1 MTATLIRNHFQ
12 FVIEAAPDL
21 TERFYV
27 LLFERS
33 PHLRALFGRRSEK
46 AQADML
52 AGALIAVID
61 HLEDPVWLATTLAP
75 LGDKHRTYGVTDEM
89 YGLVASALIA
99 TLASVSGPSWNPEL
113 EKAWHG
119 ALTFVATTMI
129 KGADVLPLPA
139 KETGETGASTPLAR

>member
-1 MTATLIRNHFQ
+1 MTATLIRSNFQ

-21 TERFYV
+21 TERFYAV
-27 LLFERS
+27 LFERS

-89 YGLVASALIA
+89 YGLVAGALIS
-99 TLASVSGPSWNPEL
+99 TLARISGPSWNPEL
-113 EKAWHG
+113 EQAWHG

-129 KGADVLPLPA
+129 NGTMALSLPA
-139 KETGETGASTPLAR
+139 QQRGEGVSA

>member
-1 MTATLIRNHFQ
+1 MTAPLIRSNFQ
-12 FVIEAAPDL
+12 FVIQTAPDL
-21 TERFYV
+21 TERFYA

-46 AQADML
+46 AQAEML

-89 YGLVASALIA
+89 YGLVAAALLS
-99 TLASVSGPSWNPEL
+99 TLASVSGPSWNPGL
-113 EKAWHG
+113 ERAWHG

-129 KGADVLPLPA
+129 NG
-139 KETGETGASTPLAR
+139 TGVHAGVSAAAPQTTV